1 VSVPERKGLF
11 GELRAWVAPALGF
24 GLVAA
29 GLAMALGMTSSY
41 APPFAGAIA
50 AVVLSIGRWRLK
62 RGQDK
67 L

>member
-1 VSVPERKGLF
+1 VGVPERNGLS
-11 GELRAWVAPALGF
+11 GELRAWVAPALGI

-29 GLAMALGMTSSY
+29 GLAMALGMTSIY
-41 APPFAGAIA
+41 APLLAGAIA

-67 L
+67 P